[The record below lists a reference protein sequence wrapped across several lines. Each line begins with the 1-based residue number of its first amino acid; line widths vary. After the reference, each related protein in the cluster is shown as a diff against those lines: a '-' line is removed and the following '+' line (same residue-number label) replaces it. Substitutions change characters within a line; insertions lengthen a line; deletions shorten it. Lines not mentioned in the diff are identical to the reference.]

1 MLFFKSIKVNMLIFA
16 GLLPLITILSVNGA
30 PQDEVQL
37 KLEQARENLRISQA
51 TEGRIS
57 SELEQLK
64 NSGKATPEILNDYE
78 TYLNRIRAMVIE
90 NQRIVDNMEAAYL
103 RYQKSAKT
111 TGCSNSIKSEGN
123 RYTEV
128 PAEEEPDELSVLDSE
143 LNDSLAEFDEM
154 LLKEM
159 DEIRA
164 KSENNMKNIEGEAA
178 EAEERLRE
186 KGVDVS
192 SSEDDGTDEHAQK
205 SQSEEET
212 KNRKQGEDELEQ
224 GGSYSKVPATDSRD
238 DKSRSDDDATYSKQE
253 KQGHGSAQDDDIVAR
268 QLREAAEKETDPE
281 LKKKLWKEY
290 EDYKRGS
297 N

>member
-1 MLFFKSIKVNMLIFA
+1 MLIFT
-16 GLLPLITILSVNGA
+16 GLLSLITILSVNGA

-37 KLEQARENLRISQA
+37 RLEQARENLRISQA
-51 TEGRIS
+51 TERRIS

-64 NSGKATPEILNDYE
+64 NSGKATPESLNDYE
-78 TYLNRIRAMVIE
+78 TYLNHIQVMVNE
-90 NQRIVDNMEAAYL
+90 NQKIVDNMEAAYS
-103 RYQKSAKT
+103 RYQKPAKT
-111 TGCSNSIKSEGN
+111 TGCSNSIQSEGN

-128 PAEEEPDELSVLDSE
+128 SVEEDPDELSVLDSE

-164 KSENNMKNIEGEAA
+164 KSESNMKNIAGEAA
-178 EAEERLRE
+178 EAAERLRE

-192 SSEDDGTDEHAQK
+192 SSEHDQE
-205 SQSEEET
+205 SQSEEE
-212 KNRKQGEDELEQ
+212 KKDREQGEDELEQ
-224 GGSYSKVPATDSRD
+224 GGSYSKVPVTDSRD
-238 DKSRSDDDATYSKQE
+238 GKSRSDDDATYSKQD
-253 KQGHGSAQDDDIVAR
+253 KQSHGSAQDDDIVAR

>member
-1 MLFFKSIKVNMLIFA
+1 MLFYRCVKIKMLIFA

-37 KLEQARENLRISQA
+37 RLEQARENLRISQA
-51 TEGRIS
+51 TEGRIT

-78 TYLNRIRAMVIE
+78 TYLNRIQAMVNE
-90 NQRIVDNMEAAYL
+90 NQKIVDNMEATYS

-111 TGCSNSIKSEGN
+111 TGCSNSIQSEGN

-164 KSENNMKNIEGEAA
+164 KSENNMKNIAGEAA
-178 EAEERLRE
+178 EAAERLRE

-212 KNRKQGEDELEQ
+212 KDREQEEDELEQ
-224 GGSYSKVPATDSRD
+224 GGSYSKVPVTDSRD
-238 DKSRSDDDATYSKQE
+238 GKSRSDDDATYSKQDR
-253 KQGHGSAQDDDIVAR
+253 KSHGSAQDDDIVAR

>member
-1 MLFFKSIKVNMLIFA
+1 MLFYRYVKFKTLIFA
-16 GLLPLITILSVNGA
+16 GMLPLIAILSVINGA

-37 KLEQARENLRISQA
+37 RLEKARENLRISQA

-64 NSGKATPEILNDYE
+64 NSGKATPEILKDYE
-78 TYLNRIRAMVIE
+78 TYLNRIQAMVNE
-90 NQRIVDNMEAAYL
+90 NQKIVNNMGAAYS

-111 TGCSNSIKSEGN
+111 TGCSNSIQSEDN
-123 RYTEV
+123 LYTEIL
-128 PAEEEPDELSVLDSE
+128 AEEEPDDLTVLDRE

-164 KSENNMKNIEGEAA
+164 KSENNMNNIAGEAA
-178 EAEERLRE
+178 EAAERLRE

-192 SSEDDGTDEHAQK
+192 SSEDDQK
-205 SQSEEET
+205 SQPEGEIKDQE
-212 KNRKQGEDELEQ
+212 QGENELEQ
-224 GGSYSKVPATDSRD
+224 GGSYSKVPVTDSRD
-238 DKSRSDDDATYSKQE
+238 DKSRSDDDATYSKQD
-253 KQGHGSAQDDDIVAR
+253 KQNHGSAQDDDIVAR
-268 QLREAAEKETDPE
+268 QLREAAEQETDPE

>member
-1 MLFFKSIKVNMLIFA
+1 MLFYRCVKIKMLIFA

-37 KLEQARENLRISQA
+37 RLEQARENLRISQA
-51 TEGRIS
+51 TEGRIT

-78 TYLNRIRAMVIE
+78 TYLNRIQAMVNE
-90 NQRIVDNMEAAYL
+90 NQKIVDNMEAAYSK
-103 RYQKSAKT
+103 YQKSAKT
-111 TGCSNSIKSEGN
+111 TGCSNSIQSEGN

-164 KSENNMKNIEGEAA
+164 KSENNMKNIAGEAA
-178 EAEERLRE
+178 EAAERLRE

-205 SQSEEET
+205 SQSEGEIKDRE
-212 KNRKQGEDELEQ
+212 QGEDELEQ
-224 GGSYSKVPATDSRD
+224 GGSYSKVPVTDSRD
-238 DKSRSDDDATYSKQE
+238 GKSRSDDDATYSKQDR
-253 KQGHGSAQDDDIVAR
+253 KSHSSAQDDDIVAR

>member
-1 MLFFKSIKVNMLIFA
+1 MLFYRCVKIKMLIFA

-37 KLEQARENLRISQA
+37 RLEQARENLRISQA

-78 TYLNRIRAMVIE
+78 TYLNRIQAMVNE
-90 NQRIVDNMEAAYL
+90 NQKIVDNMEATYS

-111 TGCSNSIKSEGN
+111 TGCSNSIQSEGN

-164 KSENNMKNIEGEAA
+164 KSENNMKNIAGEAA
-178 EAEERLRE
+178 EAAERLRE

-205 SQSEEET
+205 SQSEEEI
-212 KNRKQGEDELEQ
+212 KDREQGEDELEQ
-224 GGSYSKVPATDSRD
+224 GGSYSKVPVTDSRD
-238 DKSRSDDDATYSKQE
+238 GKSRSDDDATYSKQDR
-253 KQGHGSAQDDDIVAR
+253 KSHGSAQDDDIVAR

>member
-1 MLFFKSIKVNMLIFA
+1 MLFYRYVKFKTLIFA
-16 GLLPLITILSVNGA
+16 GMLPLIAILSVINGA

-37 KLEQARENLRISQA
+37 RLEKARENLRISQA

-64 NSGKATPEILNDYE
+64 NSGKATPEILKDYE
-78 TYLNRIRAMVIE
+78 TYLNRIQAMVNE
-90 NQRIVDNMEAAYL
+90 NQKIVNNMGAAYS

-111 TGCSNSIKSEGN
+111 TGCSNSIQSEDN
-123 RYTEV
+123 LYTEIL
-128 PAEEEPDELSVLDSE
+128 AEEEPDDLTVLDRE

-164 KSENNMKNIEGEAA
+164 KSENNMNNIAGEAA
-178 EAEERLRE
+178 EAAERLRE

-192 SSEDDGTDEHAQK
+192 SSEDDQK
-205 SQSEEET
+205 SQPEGEIKDQEQ
-212 KNRKQGEDELEQ
+212 REDELEQ
-224 GGSYSKVPATDSRD
+224 GGSYSKVPVTDSRD
-238 DKSRSDDDATYSKQE
+238 DKSRSDDDATYSKQD
-253 KQGHGSAQDDDIVAR
+253 KQNHGSAQDDDIVAR
-268 QLREAAEKETDPE
+268 QLREAAEQETDPE

>member
-1 MLFFKSIKVNMLIFA
+1 MLFYRCVKIKMLIFA

-37 KLEQARENLRISQA
+37 RLEQARENLRISQA
-51 TEGRIS
+51 TEGRIT

-78 TYLNRIRAMVIE
+78 TYLNRIQAMVNE
-90 NQRIVDNMEAAYL
+90 NQKIVDNMEATYS

-111 TGCSNSIKSEGN
+111 TGCSNSIQSEGN

-164 KSENNMKNIEGEAA
+164 KSENNMKNIAGEAA
-178 EAEERLRE
+178 EAAERLRE

-205 SQSEEET
+205 SQSEEEI
-212 KNRKQGEDELEQ
+212 KDREQGEDELEQ
-224 GGSYSKVPATDSRD
+224 GGSYSKVPVTDSRD
-238 DKSRSDDDATYSKQE
+238 GKSRSDDDATYSKQDR
-253 KQGHGSAQDDDIVAR
+253 KSHGSAQDDDIVAR

>member
-1 MLFFKSIKVNMLIFA
+1 MLIFA

-37 KLEQARENLRISQA
+37 RLEQARENLRISQA
-51 TEGRIS
+51 TEGRIT

-78 TYLNRIRAMVIE
+78 TYLNRIQAMVNE
-90 NQRIVDNMEAAYL
+90 NQKIVDNMEATYS

-111 TGCSNSIKSEGN
+111 TGCSNSIQSEGN

-164 KSENNMKNIEGEAA
+164 KSENNMKNIAGEAA
-178 EAEERLRE
+178 EAAERLRE

-205 SQSEEET
+205 SQSEEEI
-212 KNRKQGEDELEQ
+212 KDREQGEDELEQ
-224 GGSYSKVPATDSRD
+224 GGSYSKVPVTDSRNG
-238 DKSRSDDDATYSKQE
+238 KSRSDDDATYSKQDR
-253 KQGHGSAQDDDIVAR
+253 KSHGSAQDDDIVAR
-268 QLREAAEKETDPE
+268 QIREAAEKETDPE

>member
-1 MLFFKSIKVNMLIFA
+1 MLFYRCVKIKMLIFA

-37 KLEQARENLRISQA
+37 RLEQARENLRISQA
-51 TEGRIS
+51 TEGRIT

-78 TYLNRIRAMVIE
+78 TYLNRIQAMVNE
-90 NQRIVDNMEAAYL
+90 NQKIVDNMEATYS

-111 TGCSNSIKSEGN
+111 TGCSNSIQSEGN

-164 KSENNMKNIEGEAA
+164 KSENNMKNIAGEAA
-178 EAEERLRE
+178 EAAERLRE

-205 SQSEEET
+205 SQSEEEI
-212 KNRKQGEDELEQ
+212 KDREQGEDELEQ
-224 GGSYSKVPATDSRD
+224 GGSYSKVPVTDSRNG
-238 DKSRSDDDATYSKQE
+238 KSRSDDDATYSKQDR
-253 KQGHGSAQDDDIVAR
+253 KSHGSAQDDDIVAR

>member
-1 MLFFKSIKVNMLIFA
+1 MMLCRCIKIKTLIFT
-16 GLLPLITILSVNGA
+16 GLLSLITILSVNGA

-37 KLEQARENLRISQA
+37 RLEQARENLRISQA
-51 TEGRIS
+51 TERRIS

-64 NSGKATPEILNDYE
+64 NSGKATPESLNDYE
-78 TYLNRIRAMVIE
+78 TYLDHIQVMVNE
-90 NQRIVDNMEAAYL
+90 NQKIVDDMEAAYSK
-103 RYQKSAKT
+103 YQKSAKT
-111 TGCSNSIKSEGN
+111 TGCSNSIQSEGN

-128 PAEEEPDELSVLDSE
+128 LVEEDPDELSVLDSE

-164 KSENNMKNIEGEAA
+164 KSESNMKNIAGEAA
-178 EAEERLRE
+178 EAAERLRE

-192 SSEDDGTDEHAQK
+192 SSEHDQE
-205 SQSEEET
+205 SQSEEE
-212 KNRKQGEDELEQ
+212 KKDREQGEDELEQ
-224 GGSYSKVPATDSRD
+224 GGSYSKVPVTDSRD
-238 DKSRSDDDATYSKQE
+238 GKSRSDDDATYSKQD

>member
-1 MLFFKSIKVNMLIFA
+1 MLIFA

-37 KLEQARENLRISQA
+37 RLEQARENLRISQA
-51 TEGRIS
+51 TEGRIT

-78 TYLNRIRAMVIE
+78 TYLNRIQAMVNE
-90 NQRIVDNMEAAYL
+90 NQKIVDNMEATYS

-111 TGCSNSIKSEGN
+111 TGCSNSIQSEGN

-164 KSENNMKNIEGEAA
+164 KSENNMKNIAGEAA
-178 EAEERLRE
+178 EAAERLRE

-205 SQSEEET
+205 SQSEEEI
-212 KNRKQGEDELEQ
+212 KDREQGEDELEQ
-224 GGSYSKVPATDSRD
+224 GGSYSKVPVTDSRD
-238 DKSRSDDDATYSKQE
+238 GKSRSDDDATYSKQDR
-253 KQGHGSAQDDDIVAR
+253 KSHGSAQDDDIVAR

>member
-1 MLFFKSIKVNMLIFA
+1 MLIFA

-37 KLEQARENLRISQA
+37 RLEQARENLRISQA
-51 TEGRIS
+51 TEGRIT

-78 TYLNRIRAMVIE
+78 TYLNRIQAMVNE
-90 NQRIVDNMEAAYL
+90 NQKIVDNMEATYS

-111 TGCSNSIKSEGN
+111 TGCSNSIQSEGN

-164 KSENNMKNIEGEAA
+164 KSENNMKNIAGEAA
-178 EAEERLRE
+178 EAAERLRE

-205 SQSEEET
+205 SQSEEEI
-212 KNRKQGEDELEQ
+212 KDREQGEDELEQ
-224 GGSYSKVPATDSRD
+224 GGSYSKVPVTDSRNG
-238 DKSRSDDDATYSKQE
+238 KSRSDDDATYSKQDR
-253 KQGHGSAQDDDIVAR
+253 KSHGSAQDDDIVAR

>member
-1 MLFFKSIKVNMLIFA
+1 M
-16 GLLPLITILSVNGA
+16 
-30 PQDEVQL
+30 
-37 KLEQARENLRISQA
+37 RISQA

-64 NSGKATPEILNDYE
+64 NSGKATPEILNDYG
-78 TYLNRIRAMVIE
+78 TYLNRIQAMVNE
-90 NQRIVDNMEAAYL
+90 NQKIVDNMETAYL

-111 TGCSNSIKSEGN
+111 TGCSNSIQSEGN

-164 KSENNMKNIEGEAA
+164 KSENNMKDIAGEAA
-178 EAEERLRE
+178 EAAERLRE

-205 SQSEEET
+205 SQSEGET
-212 KNRKQGEDELEQ
+212 TDRKQGEDELEQ
-224 GGSYSKVPATDSRD
+224 GGSYSKVPVTDSRD
-238 DKSRSDDDATYSKQE
+238 DKSRSDDDATYSKQD
-253 KQGHGSAQDDDIVAR
+253 KQSHGSAQDDDIVAR